1 MQRAE
6 IKENLRNALATLRG
20 HKVRSALTVLGI
32 FIGVT
37 SVISVASIIDGL
49 NLYIQKRVESFGSRT
64 YFISRIPFGQPPDRL
79 PEKMRTRRY
88 LEADYGPIP
97 APVLPRDRAGHSVQ
111 DARLLLRRDQ
121 RDACG

>member
-37 SVISVASIIDGL
+37 SVISRTMRSASSKEPSIA
-49 NLYIQKRVESFGSRT
+49 T
-64 YFISRIPFGQPPDRL
+64 
-79 PEKMRTRRY
+79 T
-88 LEADYGPIP
+88 
-97 APVLPRDRAGHSVQ
+97 
-111 DARLLLRRDQ
+111 
-121 RDACG
+121 